1 MINHHN
7 YLFFS
12 GVLVEE
18 PSTSHNDS
26 PEVNTSDVEEEKEN
40 KGRQKKGVKKDPSP
54 MGKMTE
60 TVGSTDAVVSVRGLS
75 NLGNTCFFN
84 AVVQVSR
91 GKSFLRITKQHSPP
105 TCTVLTSH
113 IVFFFL

>member
-1 MINHHN
+1 M
-7 YLFFS
+7 
-12 GVLVEE
+12 LVEE

-26 PEVNTSDVEEEKEN
+26 PEANTSDVEEEKEN

-91 GKSFLRITKQHSPP
+91 GKSFLRITKQLSPP
-105 TCTVLTSH
+105 TCTVLTSR